1 MRPAGALR
9 VERPARVGSTGKER
23 RPDSAAARDHER
35 MGYSVEKLGR
45 RYAHEIREC
54 ARRTGARPSELLVW
68 SRMADAAPQP
78 TWN

>member
-1 MRPAGALR
+1 
-9 VERPARVGSTGKER
+9 
-23 RPDSAAARDHER
+23 